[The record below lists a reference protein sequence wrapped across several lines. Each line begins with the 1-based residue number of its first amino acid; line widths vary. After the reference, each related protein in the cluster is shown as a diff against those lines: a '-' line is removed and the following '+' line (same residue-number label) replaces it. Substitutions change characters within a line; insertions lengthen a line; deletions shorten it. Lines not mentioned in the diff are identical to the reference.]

1 MDITRYKA
9 KAKCLLIIWLVSIL
23 VLAIGCNVYIVHML
37 NTTGK
42 SPVYILSGYQIF
54 SLMIVAVYFIPMLS
68 AIHHYAKLAQM
79 KKTRIAVRFLLWFYI
94 IGAVLEFA
102 ITILEIARPGTFH

>member
-1 MDITRYKA
+1 MDIARYKT
-9 KAKCLLIIWLVSIL
+9 KAKCLLITWLVSVL
-23 VLAIGCNVYIVHML
+23 VLAIGSNVYMIHML

-42 SPVYILSGYQIF
+42 SPIYMLSGYQIF
-54 SLMIVAVYFIPMLS
+54 SLMIVAVYFIPMLL

-79 KKTRIAVRFLLWFYI
+79 KKTRVAARVLLSFYT

-102 ITILEIARPGTFH
+102 MTILEIVRPGTFR